1 MNKECKHKNIEEGII
16 LPDGR
21 FTSWDGEPPQ
31 QYNPTTRC
39 LDCGWYKVGGW
50 EWQPPTPNMD
60 GELDFEE
67 WLNQEE

>member
-39 LDCGWYKVGGW
+39 LDCGWYKVGG
-50 EWQPPTPNMD
+50 
-60 GELDFEE
+60 
-67 WLNQEE
+67 